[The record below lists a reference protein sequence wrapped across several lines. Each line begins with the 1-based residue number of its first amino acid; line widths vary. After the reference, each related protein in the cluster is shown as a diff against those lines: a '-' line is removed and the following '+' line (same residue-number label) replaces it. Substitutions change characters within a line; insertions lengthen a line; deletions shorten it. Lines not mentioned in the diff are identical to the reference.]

1 MVHNQNG
8 FYAAVE
14 QENRMRSIRSG
25 TANMWPQ
32 QAKST
37 IQQMA
42 AAQDNPKL
50 QIDLAIENFFA
61 SVAEKV
67 PGLIRLLAVPR
78 SMASHPILS
87 TNVAMNLL
95 YNPTSS
101 RGEDV
106 ESVLEELVQ
115 VQDRVP
121 PITEVTALFVGN
133 YLETERTVGECY
145 WLLRICMWLNCA
157 LPKFV
162 DRMERKLYVPNAYAP
177 PRPVELNLRNIQYFD
192 SNPPE
197 RTNRLFGI
205 SGDKIFDFNEIIAE
219 HNILNEE
226 LIESSTKQY
235 AVLEEVLRRL
245 CSVG

>member
-1 MVHNQNG
+1 MMHNQNG

-14 QENRMRSIRSG
+14 QENRMRSIRAG

-50 QIDLAIENFFA
+50 QIDLAIESFFA
-61 SVAEKV
+61 SMAEKV

-78 SMASHPILS
+78 SMAAHPILS

-95 YNPTSS
+95 YNPTPS

-133 YLETERTVGECY
+133 YLETERTLGECY
-145 WLLRICMWLNCA
+145 WLLRLSMWLNCA
-157 LPKFV
+157 LPKFKE
-162 DRMERKLYVPNAYAP
+162 RMERKLYIPNTYSP
-177 PRPVELNLRNIQYFD
+177 PQSLGLNLRNIQYHE
-192 SNPPE
+192 SNPPQ
-197 RTNRLFGI
+197 RTNHLFGM
-205 SGDKIFDFNEIIAE
+205 SGDKIFDFNEVISI
-219 HNILNEE
+219 HDTLNEE

-245 CSVG
+245 CSVA